1 MSSIKESPASGRF
14 RARKTDRV
22 TDARAAAYHQ
32 AGHLIFCVYYRIGVL
47 EIRPSGSVPVDIVLV
62 SASPSSAPVAEN
74 YFKMLVAGGIAEGR
88 YRMGEDCISDEDKLR
103 IRQLCLRVYPAA
115 TTSAAVMDRLIDRSC
130 RAARIHLADPR
141 MWRAVQDLATHLV
154 SLDQPIR
161 DAEIGLLFAMV
172 RDRLRD

>member
-1 MSSIKESPASGRF
+1 MSSIKESPTGGRL
-14 RARKTDRV
+14 RARTADRV
-22 TDARAAAYHQ
+22 SDARAAAYHQ
-32 AGHLIFCVYYRIGVL
+32 AGHLIFCVYYRIPVL
-47 EIRPSGSVPVDIVLV
+47 EIRPSGSVPVDIVLTNI
-62 SASPSSAPVAEN
+62 SPSSPPVAEN

-88 YRMGEDCISDEDKLR
+88 YRMGDDCISDEDKLR

-115 TTSAAVMDRLIDRSC
+115 TTSAAVMDRLIDRSS

-141 MWRAVQDLATHLV
+141 MWRAVQELATHLV

-161 DAEIGLLFAMV
+161 DAEIELLFTMV